1 MQHLGLSQERP
12 QGAGPFAATD
22 KCAFLCFPAHF
33 TTVQAQEKGFPL
45 HELLLPSLIC
55 FTHKACISGPY
66 YYCFHVN
73 YKHSS

>member
-1 MQHLGLSQERP
+1 MLGSLLP
-12 QGAGPFAATD
+12 WTKG
-22 KCAFLCFPAHF
+22 AFLCHPSHF

-73 YKHSS
+73 YKRSS